1 MSQILTKTPMT
12 KHRFKDK
19 YLLEVQELK
28 SFLYS
33 QLELYKIEFADTG
46 NNKYLDVMNKLN
58 KCQETVFKMDEL
70 IQELLKR
77 RRNLLQELEKN
88 KRINQE

>member
-1 MSQILTKTPMT
+1 MMNNPMT

-28 SFLYS
+28 SFLYG
-33 QLELYKIEFADTG
+33 QLELYKMEFSETG

-58 KCQETVFKMDEL
+58 KCQETVIKMDEL
-70 IQELLKR
+70 IIHLLKERRELLKS
-77 RRNLLQELEKN
+77 NLDKN
-88 KRINQE
+88 KEL